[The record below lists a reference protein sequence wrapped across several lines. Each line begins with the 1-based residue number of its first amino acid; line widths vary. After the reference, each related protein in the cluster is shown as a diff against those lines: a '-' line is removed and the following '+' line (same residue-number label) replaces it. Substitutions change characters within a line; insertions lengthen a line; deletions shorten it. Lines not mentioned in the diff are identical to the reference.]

1 MIQVWKF
8 WWRKLESWN
17 TTARTLDLAPTWQ
30 TIAQES
36 DQTVA
41 RYWWVFFVYLI
52 CLLSLIGWY
61 DLWCAGFQG
70 EDPKTDFRGMGILG
84 LQNLMSVLTWW
95 FIISIITI
103 LSSSSSSHHHHHH
116 LIIISINISFQIF
129 CQAVWDSSQAHPL
142 SLSPSKIRVRT
153 FFFRDLDQMGWWRW
167 RWYHDFYISDTFNK
181 YSWEIVL
188 TLEMNKEWKISSL
201 RLPLSTN

>member
-1 MIQVWKF
+1 MTQTWVMKHNCSNSGPCSNLTDHCSREWPNSGKILVSIFCIFDMSPVSDWMIWLVMCRFPGRRSQDW
-8 WWRKLESWN
+8 LPWN
-17 TTARTLDLAPTWQ
+17 GNSRTAKPDVSFNVMIHHQ
-30 TIAQES
+30 HNHH
-36 DQTVA
+36 
-41 RYWWVFFVYLI
+41 LI
-52 CLLSLIGWY
+52 
-61 DLWCAGFQG
+61 
-70 EDPKTDFRGMGILG
+70 
-84 LQNLMSVLTWW
+84 V
-95 FIISIITI
+95 IIII
-103 LSSSSSSHHHHHH
+103 SSSSSHHHHHH
-116 LIIISINISFQIF
+116 LIIIIINISFQIF